1 MALGINPGD
10 PEPRCEPRGS
20 GQPPEAL
27 QGLRAP
33 LGCLGRGVCLRSVQG
48 SILGFKSLGPSP
60 GAQPH
65 SSGQPQGTGVRVL
78 ASEPGPVSPASP
90 AGHREP
96 RSLCHAL
103 SLFSGAASLP
113 LCAAVAPRP
122 SRAGDAPVL
131 ASARGSGSARGA
143 SRLGVSGRWLRA
155 RAAGQAQCGGS
166 RAWGPPHST
175 RATRGTE
182 GHRAAPLQRPPR
194 LLLGR
199 GCAHGRGAHAVT
211 VGTPGLRGTAEAVST
226 RGHGRFAPRPQGVG
240 LAARPRRARGAAA
253 LCRTPAAPPAPGSQP
268 RRDPRGGL
276 RGPPTA
282 SPSPPRSAGG
292 VLAPH
297 QITARKPVEEKRATA
312 ATAAPGPG
320 CFPQLPLPP
329 EPPPGALLPGTELTP
344 KHPALSLP
352 RCPCPCLVSPSLPH
366 DALVAT
372 GDPTR
377 GLRAGGK
384 RGQGVGKGGGWR
396 WGVRRQL

>member
-1 MALGINPGD
+1 M
-10 PEPRCEPRGS
+10 S
-20 GQPPEAL
+20 HEAL
-27 QGLRAP
+27 ASLQKPSRVSGPLSAAWAVAFVFGQSRGASWASRALVLLR
-33 LGCLGRGVCLRSVQG
+33 GH
-48 SILGFKSLGPSP
+48 SP
-60 GAQPH
+60 TP
-65 SSGQPQGTGVRVL
+65 
-78 ASEPGPVSPASP
+78 PASP
-90 AGHREP
+90 K
-96 RSLCHAL
+96 AL
-103 SLFSGAASLP
+103 
-113 LCAAVAPRP
+113 
-122 SRAGDAPVL
+122 
-131 ASARGSGSARGA
+131 GSGSSLRSPAPFLRPAPPGTGSPGPCATLCPSSPGLRRSLSAPRSPHVHRGPEMRPSWHRHGGA
-143 SRLGVSGRWLRA
+143 GQRGGPAWRLGVSGRWLRA

-329 EPPPGALLPGTELTP
+329 EPPPGPCS
-344 KHPALSLP
+344 PARS
-352 RCPCPCLVSPSLPH
+352 
-366 DALVAT
+366 
-372 GDPTR
+372 
-377 GLRAGGK
+377 
-384 RGQGVGKGGGWR
+384 
-396 WGVRRQL
+396 